1 MKNGIYESDNAVY
14 FVYNGKILMQLKGIN
29 DMYKTTA
36 NFMQGNYIEPLTYG
50 MIDSFEKVY
59 NKVKFW

>member
-1 MKNGIYESDNAVY
+1 MENGIYKSDNAVY
-14 FVYNGKILMQLKGIN
+14 FVYNGKILMQIMG

-36 NFMQGNYIEPLTYG
+36 NFMQGNYMEPLKQG
-50 MIDSFEKVY
+50 MVDSFEEVY